1 MEPLN
6 ENASLTDVAN
16 SALVLIGDTPVPSI
30 YDSNDGRCKAIRI
43 LTEQTIREVQCHHT
57 GCWDEL
63 YREELLTPKDMGD
76 KVYNLPLRMLRVD
89 GVFDEK
95 GSPVEWR
102 IFGRELHA
110 KRRAKTIRY
119 LAYSDNPGEWSP
131 ELKSAVIGLLSAKLV
146 ASVTKDFSTSAQ
158 LVERFWAIE
167 FPRWAGNKLASAAKT
182 KRGDDAVLRREYP
195 NGGGQVLP
203 HTQKYY

>member
-6 ENASLTDVAN
+6 ENASLTDVVN

-30 YDSNDGRCKAIRI
+30 YDANDGRCKAIRI

-63 YREELLTPKDMGD
+63 FRDELLTPKDID
-76 KVYNLPLRMLRVD
+76 KNIYNLPLRTLRVD
-89 GVFDEK
+89 GVFDED
-95 GSPVEWR
+95 GNAVEWR
-102 IFGRELHA
+102 VFSRELHT
-110 KRRAKTIRY
+110 KRKAKTIRY
-119 LAYSDNPGEWSP
+119 LVYSDNPAEWSP
-131 ELKSAVIGLLSAKLV
+131 ELKSAVIGLLSAKFV

-158 LVERFWAIE
+158 LVERFWSME
-167 FPRWAGNKLASAAKT
+167 FPRWAGNKLASAAKV
-182 KRGDDAVLRREYP
+182 KRGDDTLIRREYS